1 MKYQNVKILFIF
13 QAYVLVTWVM
23 EMAATWVASIKNVA
37 SDIYVYTLQ
46 LVHLIVNKIIIL
58 PTYRPYI

>member
-23 EMAATWVASIKNVA
+23 EMAATWEASIKNVA
-37 SDIYVYTLQ
+37 SVIFIYVYTL
-46 LVHLIVNKIIIL
+46 
-58 PTYRPYI
+58 